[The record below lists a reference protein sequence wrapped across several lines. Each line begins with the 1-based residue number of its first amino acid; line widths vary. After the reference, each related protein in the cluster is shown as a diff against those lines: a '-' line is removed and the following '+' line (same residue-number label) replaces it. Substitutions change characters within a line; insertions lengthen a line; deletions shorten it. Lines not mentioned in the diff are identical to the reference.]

1 MIQRVQTVFFFFAAL
16 FAAVPLLGTGLFT
29 IKHDEVI
36 RKMTVFGVTE
46 PGNKDFFSR
55 NDTWILCLVIIAL
68 LVFAI
73 LSFKHRKRQLT
84 LAVLALALHI
94 LTAAWMVLGAFVE
107 ANACADCEQ
116 VSVESWGIP
125 FFIFVLGV
133 VPIILGIRGNRKDQK
148 LIDSLDR
155 LR

>member
-1 MIQRVQTVFFFFAAL
+1 
-16 FAAVPLLGTGLFT
+16 
-29 IKHDEVI
+29 
-36 RKMTVFGVTE
+36 
-46 PGNKDFFSR
+46 
-55 NDTWILCLVIIAL
+55 VIIAL

-84 LAVLALALHI
+84 LAVLALALHV

-116 VSVESWGIP
+116 VSVDSWGIP